1 LPQKAQEGTKTDVPI
16 LRFVV
21 LFVAIFTFVRALV
34 ARQPRRDH
42 RCSSVVNDF
51 CHVRL
56 TNATTLVD
64 GTEVAPEKP
73 IEGLTLADITGNVAK
88 GIALQHVRNAVLR
101 DIKVT
106 GLTGPLLAT
115 ADVTGTGLDGAVT
128 YVAPTPAARQP

>member
-56 TNATTLVD
+56 TNATVLVEA
-64 GTEVAPEKP
+64 THVAPEKP
-73 IEGLTLADITGNVAK
+73 IEGLTLVDI
-88 GIALQHVRNAVLR
+88 
-101 DIKVT
+101 
-106 GLTGPLLAT
+106 
-115 ADVTGTGLDGAVT
+115 TGTGLDGAVT
-128 YVAPTPAARQP
+128 YVAPTPAARAP